1 MYTSSVM
8 QEIAY
13 FEEQISKYFKM
24 SSDITVTKM
33 YISRAMVFRDYAK
46 NKKVTGADYDKKTST
61 WNL

>member
-1 MYTSSVM
+1 MHISSVM

-13 FEEQISKYFKM
+13 FEEQISKYFKRA
-24 SSDITVTKM
+24 SNITVTKM

>member
-1 MYTSSVM
+1 M

-24 SSDITVTKM
+24 SSNITATKM

-46 NKKVTGADYDKKTST
+46 NKKVTGDDYDKKTST